1 MRRNTKYLCL
11 ADEIYRDARKA
22 KLKPEKPL
30 PSVRDLMK
38 KYGASKQTV
47 CNALNY
53 LAAEKQ
59 FLSHMPGKG
68 YSIAGERKTP
78 QYRIGFID
86 RPWEDIRLERMLRM
100 KESIVSS
107 LKQIHCT
114 PCSVIM
120 RELLDPAQH
129 EKILPHL
136 DGLLLSWSIIGEY
149 AKTKDLLDIRLPTVL
164 FQGEYITDLPFS
176 QVVPDHSTAMRELF
190 RTYPP
195 ERFKGVVVFFCRYPN
210 SASRK
215 DAFLHYARES
225 GFAEE
230 NITSILFN
238 EYASPYSYILK
249 NREHFFGRIVLS
261 TTDLLSDKIYN
272 ALNFLYESN
281 VNAPPSILVSYD
293 NLDDCG
299 VHPFSMPLIS
309 SIDYSRRD
317 MISLAIQQ
325 LLAEIREAPEHK
337 TILKI
342 PTRLILRDSFFPRA
356 DSHKR

>member
-11 ADEIYRDARKA
+11 ADEIYHDARKA

-30 PSVRDLMK
+30 PSVRDLMQQ
-38 KYGASKQTV
+38 YGASKQTV

-53 LAAEKQ
+53 LAVEKH
-59 FLSHMPGKG
+59 FLDHIPGRG
-68 YSIAGERKTP
+68 YFIAGERKTA

-100 KESIVSS
+100 KEAIVLT
-107 LKQIHCT
+107 LKQLHCT

-120 RELLDPAQH
+120 REFLDQGQH
-129 EKILPHL
+129 EKIFQRL

-149 AKTKDLLDIRLPTVL
+149 AKTGDLLKIRIPTVL

-190 RTYPP
+190 RTHPP
-195 ERFKGVVVFFCRYPN
+195 ERFKGIAVFYCRYPN
-210 SASRK
+210 SVSRK
-215 DAFLHYARES
+215 DAFLHYAREA

-230 NITSILFN
+230 NMVPILFD
-238 EYASPYSYILK
+238 EYANPYSYILK

-272 ALNFLYESN
+272 ALNFLYESSQ
-281 VNAPPSILVSYD
+281 NAPSSVLVSYD

-299 VHPFSMPLIS
+299 VHPFSSPLIS
-309 SIDYSRRD
+309 SIDYSRED
-317 MISLAIQQ
+317 MISLAIKQ
-325 LLAEIREAPEHK
+325 LLHEIHDAPSHK

-342 PTRLILRDSFFPRA
+342 PTRLILRDSFFP
-356 DSHKR
+356 HTVMPKR